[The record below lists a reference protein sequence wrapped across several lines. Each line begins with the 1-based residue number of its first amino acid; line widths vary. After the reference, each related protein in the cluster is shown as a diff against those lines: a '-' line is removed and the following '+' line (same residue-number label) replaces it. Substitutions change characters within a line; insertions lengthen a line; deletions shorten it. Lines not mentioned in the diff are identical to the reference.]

1 MENVIKNND
10 LQNVKFDIN
19 SEFFVI
25 DANNLEKVSSKL
37 YGFCLDN
44 SHIVLDIKDLHK
56 DFGNEGAY
64 VYVKNDDNIITVKQD
79 FVGCYG
85 IYIFRQDDYFAI
97 SNSFMYLVDY
107 LKKNYKLTFNKDYEI
122 ASKIANHYNFK
133 LNQGNKFIT
142 SKSYYKKQDCINIF
156 AYLKMP
162 FHKQMYVN
170 VEKNNFP
177 MYSFNGFGG
186 EAIRSYWN
194 YGINGLIKKESNLCY
209 SMKKYPKI
217 LKSIKKIIK
226 RASRSIRNS
235 YFNFDDD
242 YFDICYFRETS
253 NRTHFGKA
261 TLEWFYLN
269 NFCLSPIFDSNLH
282 KLKLSDRN
290 CKDKNLLIAIIFT
303 RYIKDIIK
311 FEFNDGKYIDPKT
324 IKYAQYLNNK
334 YPFID
339 NQNKE
344 MVSKSNNINDV
355 SETMKEENTDIEQK
369 NNEVMDYFNSVFL
382 SEKTKNIFTSLYDDD
397 LYNSIVLDSTK
408 RQFHPLMYA
417 FPVLGINKFKQDCNL
432 KTNNVNNMTYFDFL
446 KTQEGNLVDINKI
459 KKKYEKVDRK
469 NKLLTILG
477 MKFIIKNKGA
487 TKILVTVER
496 GRE

>member
-1 MENVIKNND
+1 M
-10 LQNVKFDIN
+10 
-19 SEFFVI
+19 
-25 DANNLEKVSSKL
+25 
-37 YGFCLDN
+37 
-44 SHIVLDIKDLHK
+44 
-56 DFGNEGAY
+56 
-64 VYVKNDDNIITVKQD
+64 
-79 FVGCYG
+79 
-85 IYIFRQDDYFAI
+85 
-97 SNSFMYLVDY
+97 
-107 LKKNYKLTFNKDYEI
+107 
-122 ASKIANHYNFK
+122 
-133 LNQGNKFIT
+133 
-142 SKSYYKKQDCINIF
+142 
-156 AYLKMP
+156 
-162 FHKQMYVN
+162 
-170 VEKNNFP
+170 
-177 MYSFNGFGG
+177 
-186 EAIRSYWN
+186 
-194 YGINGLIKKESNLCY
+194 
-209 SMKKYPKI
+209 
-217 LKSIKKIIK
+217 
-226 RASRSIRNS
+226 
-235 YFNFDDD
+235 
-242 YFDICYFRETS
+242 
-253 NRTHFGKA
+253 
-261 TLEWFYLN
+261 
-269 NFCLSPIFDSNLH
+269 
-282 KLKLSDRN
+282 
-290 CKDKNLLIAIIFT
+290 LIAIIFT

-397 LYNSIVLDSTK
+397 LYNFIVLDSTK

-477 MKFIIKNKGA
+477 MKFIIKNKCA
-487 TKILVTVER
+487 TKTLVAVER
-496 GRE
+496 ERERERERNLSPR